1 MQLDPVTIQILWNR
15 IVSAVD
21 EAASGL
27 LRTAYTPSVK
37 EYHDF
42 CCALFDPKARMLAH
56 SSITTAGF
64 LSVVPTVMGHF
75 VERHPPETLKPG
87 DVLITN
93 DPWLASGHLIDIT
106 VASPIFHD
114 NALVGYTA
122 CIVHHLDMGGRMS
135 TLESK
140 DVYEEGLKIPILK
153 LYDEGRLNSTIY
165 DFMRANIRV
174 PDKVLGD
181 LRAQLVA
188 NHITSQSLRN
198 LLSEFELSGVEDL
211 ADEIITRTDASL
223 RRRISALPNG
233 VYRNKVRLPKI
244 PNTEQRVDIQVAVHI
259 KNDEMLIDF
268 SGSSGE
274 VSAAINCTLPMTKS
288 YSCYPIKLALD
299 PEVPNNAGALQPI
312 TVTAEEGSIV
322 NCRHPASTWG
332 RTMISHLFPEI
343 IFGALEPVIP
353 ELVLAGNGGCPAN
366 EMYLHGRK
374 KDGRSFMAI
383 SAHMGGFGGSS
394 RQDGAS
400 CLCFPM
406 NTRNIPVEVTEN
418 EATMVYT
425 KKELVPDSAG
435 AGRFRGGFGQ
445 EVEFYIPDGDLGPKD
460 FVASSIRLSGRSPN
474 SDFPVNGRL
483 GGKKGKCYGLW
494 HNDQPAEHGIY
505 RRLLPGDRM
514 RFVLSGGGGYGSP
527 LEREPGRVRDDVVA
541 GLISVAAARDDYG
554 VVIEP
559 DTLELDLAATRAER
573 ERRASSVIGR
583 EGE

>member
-15 IVSAVD
+15 MVSVVD

-42 CCALFDPKARMLAH
+42 CCAVFDPQARMLAH

-64 LSVVPTVMGHF
+64 LGVVPEVMRHF
-75 VERHPPETLKPG
+75 LVKHPPETLHPG
-87 DVLITN
+87 DTLITN

-106 VASPIFHD
+106 VASPIYHRGK
-114 NALVGYTA
+114 LVAFTA

-140 DVYEEGLKIPILK
+140 DIYEEGLKIPILK
-153 LYDEGRLNSTIY
+153 LYDKGKLDATIY
-165 DFMRANIRV
+165 DFIRANIRV

-188 NHITSQSLRN
+188 NYITSRSLQN
-198 LLSEFELSGVEDL
+198 LLTEFDLPGVQEL
-211 ADEIITRTDASL
+211 ADEIITRTDSSL
-223 RRRISALPNG
+223 RRKIAALPNG
-233 VYRNKVRLPKI
+233 IYRNKVRLPKI
-244 PNTEQRVDIQVAVHI
+244 PNTEQRIDIEVAVHI
-259 KNDEMLIDF
+259 KGSEILIDYT
-268 SGSSGE
+268 GTSGE
-274 VSAAINCTLPMTKS
+274 VSAAVNCTLTMAKS
-288 YSCYPIKLALD
+288 YSSYPIKLALD

-312 TVTAEEGSIV
+312 SIKAEEGSVV

-383 SAHMGGFGGSS
+383 SAHMGGFGGSAK
-394 RQDGAS
+394 QDGPS

-435 AGRFRGGFGQ
+435 AGRYRGGFGQ
-445 EVEFYIPDGDLGPKD
+445 EIEFFIPDGDLGPKD
-460 FVASSIRLSGRSPN
+460 FVAGSVRLSGRSAD

-483 GGKKGKCYGLW
+483 GGKNGSAYGLW
-494 HNDQPAEHGIY
+494 HNGKPIDHGTY
-505 RRLLPGDRM
+505 RRLVPGDTV
-514 RFVLSGGGGYGSP
+514 RFILSGGGGYGPP
-527 LEREPGRVRDDVVA
+527 LEREPERVRDDVIA
-541 GLISVAAARDDYG
+541 GLISIERAKDDYG
-554 VVIEP
+554 VVIHPQTFEI
-559 DTLELDLAATRAER
+559 DVARTRAER
-573 ERRASSVIGR
+573 DRLMQTVS
-583 EGE
+583 

>member
-1 MQLDPVTIQILWNR
+1 MQLDPVSIQILWSR
-15 IVSAVD
+15 MVSVVD

-42 CCALFDPKARMLAH
+42 CCAVFDPKARMLAH

-75 VERHPPETLKPG
+75 IEKYPPETLNPG

-93 DPWLASGHLIDIT
+93 DPWLASGHLIDVT
-106 VASPIFHD
+106 VASPIYYRGE
-114 NALVGYTA
+114 LVAYTA

-153 LYDEGRLNSTIY
+153 LYDKGKLNSTIY
-165 DFMRANIRV
+165 EFMRANIRV
-174 PDKVLGD
+174 PCKVLGD

-188 NHITSQSLRN
+188 NHITARSLQN
-198 LLSEFELSGVEDL
+198 LLAEFELSGVQEL
-211 ADEIITRTDASL
+211 ADEIITRTDTSL
-223 RRRISALPNG
+223 RRKISALPDG
-233 VYRNKVRLPKI
+233 IYRNHVRLPKI
-244 PNTEQRVDIQVAVHI
+244 PNTEQRVDIAVAVHI
-259 KNDEMLIDF
+259 KGDEIVIDYT
-268 SGSSGE
+268 GTSGE

-299 PEVPNNAGALQPI
+299 PEVPNNAGALKPI
-312 TVTAEEGSIV
+312 TIKAEEGSVV

-343 IFGALEPVIP
+343 IFGALEPVMP

-374 KDGRSFMAI
+374 RDGRSFMAI
-383 SAHMGGFGGSS
+383 SAHMGGFGGSAK
-394 RQDGAS
+394 QDGPS

-425 KKELVPDSAG
+425 KKELVRDSAG

-445 EVEFYIPDGDLGPKD
+445 EVEFFIPDGNLGPD
-460 FVASSIRLSGRSPN
+460 GFVASSVRLSGRSAN

-483 GGKKGKCYGLW
+483 GGKNGNAYGLW
-494 HNDQPAEHGIY
+494 YNDREVEHGIY
-505 RRLLPGDRM
+505 RRLVPGDRI
-514 RFVLSGGGGYGSP
+514 RFVLSGGGGYGP
-527 LEREPGRVRDDVVA
+527 PHERDPERVLEDVLA
-541 GLISVAAARDDYG
+541 ELISIEKAREDYG
-554 VVIEP
+554 VVIDP
-559 DTLELDLAATRAER
+559 ATMQIDAAATQAER
-573 ERRASSVIGR
+573 ARRMPSVA
-583 EGE
+583 

>member
-1 MQLDPVTIQILWNR
+1 
-15 IVSAVD
+15 
-21 EAASGL
+21 
-27 LRTAYTPSVK
+27 
-37 EYHDF
+37 
-42 CCALFDPKARMLAH
+42 
-56 SSITTAGF
+56 
-64 LSVVPTVMGHF
+64 
-75 VERHPPETLKPG
+75 
-87 DVLITN
+87 
-93 DPWLASGHLIDIT
+93 
-106 VASPIFHD
+106 
-114 NALVGYTA
+114 
-122 CIVHHLDMGGRMS
+122 
-135 TLESK
+135 
-140 DVYEEGLKIPILK
+140 
-153 LYDEGRLNSTIY
+153 
-165 DFMRANIRV
+165 
-174 PDKVLGD
+174 
-181 LRAQLVA
+181 
-188 NHITSQSLRN
+188 
-198 LLSEFELSGVEDL
+198 VEDL
-211 ADEIITRTDASL
+211 ADEIITRTDTSL

-554 VVIEP
+554 VVI
-559 DTLELDLAATRAER
+559 DAGTLELDLAATRAER

>member
-1 MQLDPVTIQILWNR
+1 MQLDPVTIQILWSR
-15 IVSAVD
+15 MVSVVD

-42 CCALFDPKARMLAH
+42 CCAVFDPKARMLAH

-64 LSVVPTVMGHF
+64 LSVVPSVMGHF
-75 VERHPPETLKPG
+75 VEKHPPETLKPG

-106 VASPIFHD
+106 VASPIYHRD
-114 NALVGYTA
+114 RLVAYTA

-140 DVYEEGLKIPILK
+140 DIYEEGLKIPILK
-153 LYDEGRLNSTIY
+153 LYDAGELNPTIY
-165 DFMRANIRV
+165 EFMRANIRV

-188 NHITSQSLRN
+188 NHITSRSLQN
-198 LLSEFELSGVEDL
+198 LLAEFEMPGIEDL
-211 ADEIITRTDASL
+211 ANEIITRTDTSL
-223 RRRISALPNG
+223 RRKIAALPSG
-233 VYRNKVRLPKI
+233 IYRNSVRLPKI
-244 PNTEQRVDIQVAVHI
+244 PNTDQRVDIEVAVHI
-259 KNDEMLIDF
+259 KGDEILIDYT
-268 SGSSGE
+268 GTSGE

-299 PEVPNNAGALQPI
+299 PEVPNNAGALQP
-312 TVTAEEGSIV
+312 VTIKAEEGSVV

-343 IFGALEPVIP
+343 IFGALEPVMP

-366 EMYLHGRK
+366 ETYLHGRK

-383 SAHMGGFGGSS
+383 SAHMGGYGGSAK
-394 RQDGAS
+394 QDGPS

-406 NTRNIPVEVTEN
+406 NARNIPVEVTEN

-445 EVEFYIPDGDLGPKD
+445 EIEFFIPDGPLGPKD
-460 FVASSIRLSGRSPN
+460 FVASSVRLSGRAAD

-483 GGKKGKCYGLW
+483 GGMNGRSYGLW
-494 HNDQPAEHGIY
+494 HNGKPVEHGIY

-514 RFVLSGGGGYGSP
+514 RFMLSGGGGYGDP
-527 LEREPGRVRDDVVA
+527 LDRDPERVREDVLEN
-541 GLISVAAARDDYG
+541 LISIEKAREDYG
-554 VVIEP
+554 VVINP
-559 DTLELDLAATRAER
+559 DTILVDAER
-573 ERRASSVIGR
+573 TKAERTRRRLQSAA
-583 EGE
+583 

>member
-15 IVSAVD
+15 VISIVD

-42 CCALFDPKARMLAH
+42 CCALFDPQARMVAH
-56 SSITTAGF
+56 STITTAGF
-64 LSVVPTVMGHF
+64 LSVVPAVMEHF
-75 VERHPPETLKPG
+75 VKKYPPGTLKPG
-87 DVLITN
+87 DVLVTN

-106 VASPIFHD
+106 IASPVFHRGR
-114 NALVGYTA
+114 LVAYAA

-153 LYDEGRLNSTIY
+153 LYDEGKLNSTVY

-188 NHITSQSLRN
+188 NHICTRN
-198 LLSEFELSGVEDL
+198 LQTLLTEFSLSGIEEL
-211 ADEIITRTDASL
+211 ADEIVNRTDTSL
-223 RRRISALPNG
+223 RRKIAALPDG
-233 VYRNKVRLPKI
+233 VYRNRVRLPKI
-244 PNTEQRVDIQVAVHI
+244 PNTEQRVDIEVAVHV
-259 KNDEMLIDF
+259 KGDEILLDYT
-268 SGSSGE
+268 GTSGE
-274 VSAAINCTLPMTKS
+274 VSAAINCTLTMTKS

-299 PEVPNNAGALQPI
+299 PEVPNNAGALQP
-312 TVTAEEGSIV
+312 VSVKAEEGSV
-322 NCRHPASTWG
+322 VHCRHPAATWG

-343 IFGALEPVIP
+343 IFGALEPLLP
-353 ELVLAGNGGCPAN
+353 EYVLAGNGGCPAN

-383 SAHMGGFGGSS
+383 SAHMGGFGGSA
-394 RQDGAS
+394 RQDGPS
-400 CLCFPM
+400 TLCFPN

-418 EATMVYT
+418 EATMIYT
-425 KKELVPDSAG
+425 RKELIRDSAG

-445 EVEFYIPDGDLGPKD
+445 EVEFYIPDGDLGPQD
-460 FVASSIRLSGRSPN
+460 FVASSVRLSGRSPE

-483 GGKKGKCYGLW
+483 GGKNAKFYGLW
-494 HNDQPAEHGIY
+494 HNDAPVEHGVY
-505 RRLLPGDRM
+505 RRLVPGDRI
-514 RFVLSGGGGYGSP
+514 RFMLSGGGGYGSP
-527 LEREPGRVRDDVVA
+527 LEREPERVRDDVIADLVS
-541 GLISVAAARDDYG
+541 IEAARDEYG
-554 VVIEP
+554 VIIDPVSLQI
-559 DTLELDLAATRAER
+559 DAAETRAER
-573 ERRASSVIGR
+573 ARRTHAAP
-583 EGE
+583 